1 MRKLQTYIILFVLAI
16 LILVVWNGFGG
27 KTVKL
32 YFATKDAMGL
42 QAEERKIKGDL
53 MEETIKALVSGPT
66 TSQLSPTL
74 PKDVELLSLKV
85 KEGTCVVNFSE
96 TLVTHH
102 WGGSTG
108 ELLTI
113 YSIVNTLAQFPGVER
128 VLILVEGRKIETL
141 AGHMILEDVLEA
153 KMELVKD

>member
-1 MRKLQTYIILFVLAI
+1 MKKLQTYIILFVLSLLI
-16 LILVVWNGFGG
+16 LIVWNAFGG
-27 KTVKL
+27 KSVQL

-42 QAEERKIKGDL
+42 QVEQRKIKGDV
-53 MEETIKALVSGPT
+53 MEETVKALMAGPT
-66 TSQLSPTL
+66 TPKLSPTL

-108 ELLTI
+108 ELLTV
-113 YSIVNTLAQFPGVER
+113 YSIVNTLSQFPGVER
-128 VLILVEGRKIETL
+128 VLILVEGRKVETL
-141 AGHMILEDVLEA
+141 AGHLILEEVFEA
-153 KMELVKD
+153 KMDLVKN